1 MAVLDSVFI
10 GIHYGDLKPLSPKH
24 KCDTGVASA
33 SAGGNL
39 LLSQLLL
46 QSHTCVT
53 EYHYL
58 SKTKYF
64 QLETLHSPTSLAS
77 SDQSLVSSLEWA

>member
-1 MAVLDSVFI
+1 MAVVDSVFI
-10 GIHYGDLKPLSPKH
+10 SILYGDLKPLSPKH
-24 KCDTGVASA
+24 KCDTRVASA
-33 SAGGNL
+33 NAGGNF

-46 QSHTCVT
+46 QSHTCVV

-64 QLETLHSPTSLAS
+64 QLENLCSPTSLAS
-77 SDQSLVSSLEWA
+77 ND